1 MKNLRKGDWVFTL
14 ILLAYALY
22 AALFIQQ
29 TSFVIEGKRYYSL
42 FDDAMVSMRYAKNLA
57 HGYGLVWNPG
67 GERVEG
73 YTNLLWVLYMSLFHL
88 LPVAPSK
95 ISLFI
100 QISGAVFLLAN
111 LFFVRKIADLVSN
124 GSVFVSVGAAFL
136 TAFYLPLNNWSL
148 QGMEVG
154 VLTLIVSASIWK
166 ALRCMQQP
174 SFSIW
179 LYILLGVGTLIR
191 IDMAILF
198 LAILAFLIYAD
209 PKNRRSNLVWGT
221 LVLTFFILLQTLF
234 RLWYYGDILPNT
246 YYLKMTGFPFWLR
259 ISRGLW
265 VFLDFTQKLNWILF
279 LVPFSIPLFR
289 RDKVILFLLWVF
301 VAQAMYSIYVGGDA
315 WEPSGGSNRYVS
327 IVMPVF
333 FILFCFGLTS
343 NALFS
348 ISATRYAKY
357 GMAALIVIGFI
368 NFNSMTGLE
377 AMQEVLLVKPTL
389 HITDNK
395 RMVTR
400 ALLLTKITNPQAK
413 IAVVWAG
420 AIPYFSDRYAI
431 DLLGKSDRKI
441 AHLDMRIPLAD
452 PLNPI
457 TQYTSFYPGHLKW
470 DYGYSI
476 GELKPDVVAQLW
488 EGKEEAYEYLDRDY
502 TSIYAQGFTLYLRK
516 ASANV
521 LWDQLK
527 AIQ

>member
-1 MKNLRKGDWVFTL
+1 
-14 ILLAYALY
+14 
-22 AALFIQQ
+22 
-29 TSFVIEGKRYYSL
+29 
-42 FDDAMVSMRYAKNLA
+42 MVSMRYAKNLA

-191 IDMAILF
+191 IDVAVLF

-209 PKNRRSNLVWGT
+209 PKNLAQQPGVGDPGIDVLYSPPDTLPA
-221 LVLTFFILLQTLF
+221 LVLWRHSAKHLLF
-234 RLWYYGDILPNT
+234 KDDGLPF
-246 YYLKMTGFPFWLR
+246 LVEDKSRPMGVFGFHPETEL
-259 ISRGLW
+259 
-265 VFLDFTQKLNWILF
+265 ILF

-333 FILFCFGLTS
+333 FILFCYGLTS

-368 NFNSMTGLE
+368 NFNSITGLE

-400 ALLLTKITNPQAK
+400 ALLLTKITTPQAK

-420 AIPYFSDRYAI
+420 AAPYFFDRYAI

-516 ASANV
+516 GSANI